1 MDKGGVLSIWSEEN
15 GKYKNM
21 ESGKKNRNE
30 QVELVLLTVSRISAV
45 NSVDRIISIKKPLI
59 STLHTNKYV

>member
-1 MDKGGVLSIWSEEN
+1 
-15 GKYKNM
+15 M

-30 QVELVLLTVSRISAV
+30 QVELALLTVSRISAV
-45 NSVDRIISIKKPLI
+45 NSVDCIISIKKPLTLPFFI